1 MEYIININ
9 YLIIYD
15 VILEVIKLKKIREEC
30 SMENVYSQID
40 VNAYVAKYM
49 DETGCNLNEACE
61 ELGIDPSKVF
71 SFSSEEDDDMW

>member
-1 MEYIININ
+1 ME
-9 YLIIYD
+9 
-15 VILEVIKLKKIREEC
+15 K
-30 SMENVYSQID
+30 VYSQIY

-71 SFSSEEDDDMW
+71 SAFSEEDDMI

>member
-49 DETGCNLNEACE
+49 DETGCDFNEACE
-61 ELGIDPSKVF
+61 ELEIDPTKVF
-71 SFSSEEDDDMW
+71 VAYSEDDELQ

>member
-1 MEYIININ
+1 
-9 YLIIYD
+9 
-15 VILEVIKLKKIREEC
+15 
-30 SMENVYSQID
+30 MENVYSQID

-71 SFSSEEDDDMW
+71 SFSSEEDENM